1 MPTLDFIDIGDVV
14 NSEFLRGT
22 ITSINSTVDTCTVDV
37 MGATMDALI
46 FYH

>member
-14 NSEFLRGT
+14 NSEFARGT
-22 ITSINSTVDTCTVDV
+22 ITAIDSTVDTCTVDV
-37 MGATMDALI
+37 NGATKDALF